1 MAPKAQ
7 RYREETSLSSNWR
20 FGPHHL
26 MAVLGVLE
34 MIVGVVFFY
43 GRVSVMCGLGG
54 GRGCEVI
61 LHIEDAPKE
70 GGLWS

>member
-1 MAPKAQ
+1 
-7 RYREETSLSSNWR
+7 
-20 FGPHHL
+20 

-43 GRVSVMCGLGG
+43 GHVSVMCGLGG
-54 GRGCEVI
+54 GRGCEGI